1 MWRNIMQLGN
11 LNLTILKSISE
22 SEKYGLEIIEDITKK
37 TNGQVII
44 KQPSLYSGLRRLEQ
58 KGLIS
63 SRWED
68 SELGGRRHYYAITN
82 LGRSELQMHRP
93 EEFLTSFN
101 AQAQEQDSQPTI
113 VEAEPEI
120 QLTKTESQPEE
131 VAEAPREIP
140 TENIFVQNLEPVQES
155 AEPEETI
162 VESEPETTSF
172 VDKIQTLES
181 IDKTNEESSTFEQ
194 VEQNLGV
201 TEIQN
206 LDKQQDVQE
215 NLTENSAQQPQ
226 QDEQFAEFN
235 PSDKKENKRKSF
247 SDKMRDYV
255 EPENNYDEYKLDTN
269 SPAQPTVE
277 KDAKIESEPEVNKIA
292 NTEKLANNFSSKQDT
307 VVEYVHAKQNDD
319 IDYKDILGELDA
331 DLNKS
336 SQPEKDTV
344 EPTVIESVSLNN
356 SSQTVKKPEHQTE
369 RTKSAYEKELE
380 EILLSSKT
388 DDATHS
394 LSIKE
399 TDRMQEVNRKYGTGT
414 LSVKPDEVV
423 EDESFDEDIHKI
435 APKDVGFTY
444 LNQENI
450 TVKPYKKS
458 NKAKAKTGLFLNVNK
473 LNLVRST
480 IMFVLMALEL
490 VATYFVGNTYGIF
503 EGLETTSIILFSVSA
518 SIAVLYFV
526 ISLIYTLPNLSKKI
540 KTENINFGI
549 DFLYR
554 IIMCAFIVLFIL
566 GLNLFM
572 GMPNIISWLLPCVMA
587 SNILISWLVGVIAY
601 STKAFHA

>member
-1 MWRNIMQLGN
+1 MQLGN

-172 VDKIQTLES
+172 VDEIQTLES

-356 SSQTVKKPEHQTE
+356 SSQTVKNPEHQTE

-380 EILLSSKT
+380 DILLSSKT

-423 EDESFDEDIHKI
+423 EDESFEEDIHKI

-458 NKAKAKTGLFLNVNK
+458 NKAKAKTGLFLKVNK

>member
-101 AQAQEQDSQPTI
+101 AQSQEQDSQPTI

-172 VDKIQTLES
+172 VDEIQTLES

-255 EPENNYDEYKLDTN
+255 EPENNYDEYK
-269 SPAQPTVE
+269 
-277 KDAKIESEPEVNKIA
+277 
-292 NTEKLANNFSSKQDT
+292 
-307 VVEYVHAKQNDD
+307 
-319 IDYKDILGELDA
+319 
-331 DLNKS
+331 
-336 SQPEKDTV
+336 
-344 EPTVIESVSLNN
+344 
-356 SSQTVKKPEHQTE
+356 
-369 RTKSAYEKELE
+369 
-380 EILLSSKT
+380 
-388 DDATHS
+388 
-394 LSIKE
+394 
-399 TDRMQEVNRKYGTGT
+399 
-414 LSVKPDEVV
+414 
-423 EDESFDEDIHKI
+423 
-435 APKDVGFTY
+435 
-444 LNQENI
+444 
-450 TVKPYKKS
+450 
-458 NKAKAKTGLFLNVNK
+458 
-473 LNLVRST
+473 
-480 IMFVLMALEL
+480 
-490 VATYFVGNTYGIF
+490 
-503 EGLETTSIILFSVSA
+503 
-518 SIAVLYFV
+518 
-526 ISLIYTLPNLSKKI
+526 
-540 KTENINFGI
+540 
-549 DFLYR
+549 
-554 IIMCAFIVLFIL
+554 
-566 GLNLFM
+566 
-572 GMPNIISWLLPCVMA
+572 
-587 SNILISWLVGVIAY
+587 
-601 STKAFHA
+601 